1 MSTPAAKTLEN
12 LKAGRLDGFDW
23 HNEIGDR
30 MRRTLTRLGMKRKGL
45 SFYSLRHTFET
56 IGGAAKDQIAVD
68 AIMGH
73 VTPGMGTTY
82 RDSVDDE
89 RLRAVTDH
97 VHAWLFPEAGA
108 NLDLEDFARQV
119 LESKGE

>member
-1 MSTPAAKTLEN
+1 MIWTLN
-12 LKAGRLDGFDW
+12 RL
-23 HNEIGDR
+23 N
-30 MRRTLTRLGMKRKGL
+30 MKRSGL

-73 VTPGMGTTY
+73 VTPGMGTNY

-97 VHAWLFPEAGA
+97 VHAWLFSNLTETVAENPSAVKMT
-108 NLDLEDFARQV
+108 LDLENMVRQL
-119 LESKGE
+119 LEPKKRS

>member
-1 MSTPAAKTLEN
+1 
-12 LKAGRLDGFDW
+12 
-23 HNEIGDR
+23 
-30 MRRTLTRLGMKRKGL
+30 MKRKGL

-73 VTPGMGTTY
+73 VTPGMGTNY
-82 RDSVDDE
+82 RDSVDDG

-97 VHAWLFPEAGA
+97 VHAWLFPQGGA
-108 NLDLEDFARQV
+108 NPDLEDFARQL
-119 LESKGE
+119 LELKGQ